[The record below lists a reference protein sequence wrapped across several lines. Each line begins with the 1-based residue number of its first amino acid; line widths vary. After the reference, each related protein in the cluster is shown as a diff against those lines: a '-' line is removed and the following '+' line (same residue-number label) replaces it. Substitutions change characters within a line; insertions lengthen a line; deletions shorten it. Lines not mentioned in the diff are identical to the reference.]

1 MRSNTVC
8 AFIFARMS
16 CWPDH
21 LTRQFHSMQES
32 LEQVHDLGLTR
43 FLWMHEIL
51 GRLPFTFNAVG
62 QEIINFDDQP
72 TSNAFVD
79 HMVELDGYFHDH
91 YLTLAS
97 GHYPVWIW
105 KTDTIRGNFVQAA
118 EDARSAVLDRV
129 GKDLAAIGDELAQFL
144 DTTGLEQRLPAFLA
158 LSHYGVYTPRFTNQF
173 VGRLSFAHTDFTID
187 NLLRWVQIIRDRGSD
202 NIYQQPM
209 T

>member
-32 LEQVHDLGLTR
+32 LEQAHDLGLTR

-72 TSNAFVD
+72 TRNAFVD
-79 HMVELDGYFHDH
+79 HIVELDCQGR
-91 YLTLAS
+91 TKTRPEWRRKIRPS
-97 GHYPVWIW
+97 GRPVACL
-105 KTDTIRGNFVQAA
+105 KV
-118 EDARSAVLDRV
+118 AVRV
-129 GKDLAAIGDELAQFL
+129 G
-144 DTTGLEQRLPAFLA
+144 
-158 LSHYGVYTPRFTNQF
+158 
-173 VGRLSFAHTDFTID
+173 
-187 NLLRWVQIIRDRGSD
+187 
-202 NIYQQPM
+202 
-209 T
+209 

>member
-1 MRSNTVC
+1 M
-8 AFIFARMS
+8 
-16 CWPDH
+16 
-21 LTRQFHSMQES
+21 
-32 LEQVHDLGLTR
+32 
-43 FLWMHEIL
+43 
-51 GRLPFTFNAVG
+51 
-62 QEIINFDDQP
+62 
-72 TSNAFVD
+72 
-79 HMVELDGYFHDH
+79 
-91 YLTLAS
+91 
-97 GHYPVWIW
+97 WIW

-118 EDARSAVLDRV
+118 EDARSAVRDRV

-209 T
+209 TYWAPSQFGLDNSTGPRNNPMMSASREEI